1 MLTKT
6 PVISVQIRKV
16 FYPFIIAKAKDG
28 HYLYLNLSATERKDT
43 VFWEVMLRISQ
54 ANLWVPI
61 DKNTYQL
68 LEYDWLEDE

>member
-1 MLTKT
+1 MFTKAS
-6 PVISVQIRKV
+6 VISVQIRKV

-28 HYLYLNLSATERKDT
+28 HYLYLNLTSTERKDS

-54 ANLWVPI
+54 ANLWLPL

-68 LEYDWLEDE
+68 LESDWLSV